1 MEDSVLIIGGGI
13 AGIQTAL
20 DLADKGV
27 QVHMVEQTPSIG
39 GRMAQLDKTFPTN
52 DCSICIL
59 APKMAEC
66 FSHPN
71 VNVMTYSE
79 VKAVTGS
86 AGDFKVRVLRKAR
99 FVDDTKCTGCGMCVA
114 KCPVKIKND
123 FDAKLGYRAAIYLP
137 FLQAVPRVVTVDKE
151 NCIHFKTGKC
161 LLCVRACEQ
170 EAIDHTM
177 EDTEIDVAVSAIVV
191 ATGFDMWD
199 PTSAT
204 EYGYGKVLDVFTSME
219 YERMINAAGP
229 TGGHICRRS
238 DGEHP
243 KKMAFIQCIG
253 SRDLQVD
260 RPYCCSVGCMFA
272 VKEAMLAREHY
283 DDVESTIFYKDLRT
297 CSKNFFEYVE
307 RAKAEYSVRT
317 INSHATVRVNPK
329 NQNPLVA
336 YDVRGRLVEEE
347 FDIVVLANALISR
360 KETPELAAALG
371 ISTDTWGFFDTK
383 DKIMNHGDTDVP
395 GIFIAGYCA
404 GPVDIPESV
413 AQGSAA
419 ASKVMEIIAE
429 TGVMNE

>member
-79 VKAVTGS
+79 VKEVSGN
-86 AGDFKVRVLRKAR
+86 AGEFKVRVLRRSR
-99 FVDDTKCTGCGMCVA
+99 FVDDTKCTGCGNCMA

-123 FDAKLGYRAAIYLP
+123 FDAKLGYRSAIYLP

-151 NCIHFKTGKC
+151 FCIHFKTGKC
-161 LLCVRACEQ
+161 LLCVKACEQ
-170 EAIDHTM
+170 KAIDHTM
-177 EDTEIDVAVSAIVV
+177 EDSEIELDVSAIVV

-199 PTSAT
+199 PSIAT
-204 EYGYGKVLDVFTSME
+204 EYGYGKIQDVFTSME

-253 SRDLQVD
+253 SRDMQVD
-260 RPYCCSVGCMFA
+260 HPYCCAVGCMFA

-283 DDVESTIFYKDLRT
+283 DEIESTIFYKDLRT

-307 RAKAEYSVRT
+307 RAKNEYGVRT
-317 INSHATVRVNPK
+317 INSHATVRVNPE
-329 NQNPLVA
+329 NQNPIVA
-336 YDVRGRLVEEE
+336 YDVRGKLVEEE
-347 FDIVVLANALISR
+347 FEMVILANALIPR
-360 KETPELAAALG
+360 IDTPDLSARLG
-371 ISTDTWGFFDTK
+371 ISTDEWGFFDTK
-383 DKIMNHGDTDVP
+383 DRIMNHGDTDVP

-419 ASKVMEIIAE
+419 ASKVMEIISE
-429 TGVMNE
+429 KGGVN